1 MSGIENTCWLTIV
14 YNERDMTNQDWLF
27 LSKNNQDEY
36 INSLAH
42 SAGTEPTNSDYFDFH
57 YDIEVDHK
65 KLVLRGI
72 LKHKIMHRCRAGG
85 HDFWYVDSGYA
96 GNNVTATNPRGIKI
110 YHRIVKNDL
119 QHKEIRQRPADRW
132 NKLGIKLQPR
142 QHGRRIIVAAPD
154 EKPCRFYG
162 IDQQQWV
169 NDTVARIKQ
178 LTDRPVE
185 VRQRAPKRIDRV
197 ATAPLSQELANDVHA
212 LVTFNSVAA
221 VEAIFAGVPAF
232 VLAPTHVA
240 APVANTTLDQI
251 EDPTWASK
259 DLLEAWCHSI
269 AYGQYNVTEL
279 RNGTAFRM
287 MQE

>member
-1 MSGIENTCWLTIV
+1 
-14 YNERDMTNQDWLF
+14 MTNQDWLF

-36 INSLAH
+36 INMLAQ
-42 SAGTEPTNSDYFDFH
+42 SAGAEPTDSDYFDFH
-57 YDIEVDHK
+57 YDVEVDHR

-72 LKHKIMHRCRAGG
+72 LKHKIMHRCWEGN

-96 GNNVTATNPRGIKI
+96 GNNATATNPRGIKI

-119 QHKEIRQRPADRW
+119 QHKEIQPRPADRW
-132 NKLGIKLQPR
+132 AKLGITLQPR
-142 QHGRRIIVAAPD
+142 RHGRRIIVAAPD

-169 NDTVARIKQ
+169 EDTVAKIKQ

-221 VEAIFAGVPAF
+221 VESIFAGVPAF

-240 APVANTTLDQI
+240 APVANTTLDSI
-251 EDPTWASK
+251 EDPFWADK
-259 DLLEAWCHSI
+259 DKLDAWCHSM
-269 AYGQYNVTEL
+269 AYGQYHVKEL